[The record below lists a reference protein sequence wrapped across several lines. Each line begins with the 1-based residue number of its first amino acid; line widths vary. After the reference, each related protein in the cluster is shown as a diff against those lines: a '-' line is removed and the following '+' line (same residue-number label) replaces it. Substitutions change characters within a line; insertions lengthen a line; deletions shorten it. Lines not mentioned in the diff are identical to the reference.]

1 MFQVQSSN
9 NQFHAGSYQYQL
21 PPSYSSAER
30 RRAHQSSMHSGDV
43 PNVSAGFYSEM
54 ATVERDGSLS
64 KRGGNMKQDMQYTE
78 LGELRMW
85 ELKLYGAFKSL
96 THSAPFSFF
105 CHVLPSNI
113 SLSVVQ
119 ERIEPLKS
127 GADARPQGFALLP
140 TQWQWPPLVLFIKSI
155 LA

>member
-1 MFQVQSSN
+1 
-9 NQFHAGSYQYQL
+9 
-21 PPSYSSAER
+21 
-30 RRAHQSSMHSGDV
+30 MHSGDV

-54 ATVERDGSLS
+54 ATVERDNSLS

-105 CHVLPSNI
+105 VMFCPQTFRFPLFKSE
-113 SLSVVQ
+113 LSH
-119 ERIEPLKS
+119 
-127 GADARPQGFALLP
+127 
-140 TQWQWPPLVLFIKSI
+140 
-155 LA
+155 